1 VDLVKKVCAFDLG
14 ASNGR
19 LMLSKFDGN
28 YLEMEEIH
36 RFSNQPVY
44 LTGHFYWDILRIFQ
58 EMKNGISKSIQMGH
72 KEIESLGVDT
82 WGVDFGLL
90 SSSGELLGNPYSYR
104 DPQTLEWMSEVFTKI
119 SKEELFNRTA
129 VEPSHINTVFQL
141 YAIQRRLPQ
150 LIDQTETLL
159 LTPNLVSYLLSGVKV
174 NEFTISTT
182 TQLYNYI
189 QRNWDFE
196 LIDLLDIPARIFAP
210 VVSSGT
216 ILGPTLG
223 SINRELNIKPIQVI
237 AVAGHDTACALA
249 AMPIKNDKT
258 VFMSCGTWVL
268 MGVQVK
274 EPVVTKDSLE
284 WGFTNEGTL
293 DGVYRLQKNI
303 MGLWLIQQCRVAWS
317 REGKTTSYAEESIWV
332 KEAKPFKSFINPDD
346 PMFFNPENMP
356 NQIRKYCNK
365 TGQSVPESNG
375 EILRCILESLALKYR
390 WVIEKLEQL
399 TNSSLQEIHM
409 GGGGI
414 QNEWLC
420 QFTANATNRVVTAGP
435 VEASAIG
442 NSLAQWI
449 ALGEIKDLKEGRKVV
464 EQSFS
469 MKIYEPQNQSEWEEA
484 YHRFVKLL

>member
-1 VDLVKKVCAFDLG
+1 VKKVWAFDLG

-19 LMLSKFDGN
+19 LILSKFDGN
-28 YLEMEEIH
+28 RLHLEEIH
-36 RFSNQPVY
+36 RFANQPVH
-44 LTGHFYWDILRIFQ
+44 LTGHFYWDILGIFQ

-90 SSSGELLGNPYSYR
+90 SSNGELLGNPYSYR
-104 DPQTLEWMSEVFTKI
+104 DPQTQEVMDKVLTKI
-119 SKEELFNRTA
+119 SKEELFNRTG
-129 VEPSHINTVFQL
+129 VEPLHINTVFQL
-141 YAIQRRLPQ
+141 YAIKSRLPQ
-150 LIDQTETLL
+150 LFNQAETLL
-159 LTPNLVSYLLSGVKV
+159 LTPNLLSYLFSGVKV

-182 TQLYNYI
+182 TQLYNYT
-189 QRNWDFE
+189 QKNWDFE
-196 LIDLLDIPARIFAP
+196 LLERLNIPTQIFAP
-210 VVSSGT
+210 VVQSGT
-216 ILGPTLG
+216 ILGPTLK
-223 SINRELNIKPIQVI
+223 SINKELNIKPIQVI
-237 AVAGHDTACALA
+237 AVAGHDTASALA
-249 AMPIKNDKT
+249 AMPIKNEKT

-274 EPVVTKDSLE
+274 DPVVAKDSLE

-303 MGLWLIQQCRVAWS
+303 MGLWLIQQCRIAWA
-317 REGKTTSYAEESIWV
+317 REGQSTTFKEEGRWA
-332 KEAKPFKSFINPDD
+332 KESEPFKCLINPDD
-346 PMFFNPENMP
+346 SMFFNPENMP
-356 NQIRKYCNK
+356 NQIREYCRK
-365 TGQSVPESNG
+365 TGQPLPETKG

-414 QNEWLC
+414 QNELLC

-442 NSLAQWI
+442 NSLAQLI
-449 ALGEIKDLKEGRKVV
+449 ALGEIKDLKEARKVV

-469 MKIYEPQNQSEWEEA
+469 MKMYEPIDQLAWEEA
-484 YHRFVKLL
+484 YERFIKLLLKY